1 MAIVVNT
8 NTASSNAINQLNK
21 NNRNLMDSFRRISSG
36 LRITKAADDAAG
48 MGVAENLDASVRSL
62 RQAARNTN
70 DGISVI
76 STAEG
81 ATSEVVN
88 IIKRMRELAVQSA
101 SDTLDDNERAYIQ
114 EEYTELAAEV
124 DRIAQVTNFNGVAL
138 SEGTNTTIDVQVGI
152 NNTANDRITITLGD
166 LRSTVLGIDTA
177 SLSLSSSA
185 GAQSA
190 LDTLDTAL
198 DTVSGYRS
206 DLGAVENRLDSALD
220 NLEVYTENLEAAE
233 SRIRDADFAYE
244 TAEMSK
250 NQIMQQAG
258 VSVLAQAKSLTAG
271 ALTLLQS

>member
-8 NTASSNAINQLNK
+8 NTASNNAINQLNQ
-21 NNRNLMDSFRRISSG
+21 NNRGLMDSFRRISSG

-76 STAEG
+76 ATAEG
-81 ATSEVVN
+81 ATTEVVN
-88 IIKRMRELAVQSA
+88 VIKRMRELAVQSS
-101 SDTLDDNERAYIQ
+101 SDTLDDDERAYIQ
-114 EEYTELAAEV
+114 DEYVQLASEV
-124 DRIAQVTNFNGVAL
+124 DRIASVTNFNGVAL
-138 SEGTNTTIDVQVGI
+138 SDGTNTQIDVQVGI

-177 SLSLSSSA
+177 TLDLSSSTN
-185 GAQSA
+185 AQ
-190 LDTLDTAL
+190 TAL
-198 DTVSGYRS
+198 DALDAAMDTVGGYRS
-206 DLGAVENRLDSALD
+206 DLGAVENRLDSSLN

-258 VSVLAQAKSLTAG
+258 VSILAQAKSLTAG
-271 ALTLLQS
+271 ALSLLQG

>member
-21 NNRNLMDSFRRISSG
+21 NNRGLQDSFRRISSG

-48 MGVAENLDASVRSL
+48 MGVAENLDAAVRSS
-62 RQAARNTN
+62 RVAARNTN

-81 ATSEVVN
+81 ATTEVVN
-88 IIKRMRELAVQSA
+88 IIKRMRELAVQSS
-101 SDTLDDNERAYIQ
+101 SDTLDDDERAYIQ
-114 EEYTELAAEV
+114 DEYEQLAAEV
-124 DRIAQVTNFNGVAL
+124 DRIAAVTEFNGVAL
-138 SEGTNTTIDVQVGI
+138 SDGTNTSIEVQVGV

-166 LRSTVLGIDTA
+166 LRGTVLGIDTA
-177 SLSLSSSA
+177 SLDLSTSS

-190 LDTLDTAL
+190 LDALDTAM
-198 DTVSGYRS
+198 DTVGSQRS
-206 DLGAVENRLDSALD
+206 DLGAVENRLDSALN
-220 NLEVYTENLEAAE
+220 NLEIYTENLEAAE

-244 TAEMSK
+244 TAELAK

-258 VSVLAQAKSLTAG
+258 TSVLAQAKSLTSG
-271 ALTLLQS
+271 ALTLLQG